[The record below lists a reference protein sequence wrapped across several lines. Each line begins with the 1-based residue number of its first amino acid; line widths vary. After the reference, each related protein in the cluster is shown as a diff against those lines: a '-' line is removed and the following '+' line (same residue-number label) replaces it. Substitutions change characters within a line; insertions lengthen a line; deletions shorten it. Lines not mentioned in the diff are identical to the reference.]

1 MPEADKYGE
10 WPRSGEIDIAEVRGN
25 DWRYPQGGNDVF
37 TSVLHWGPDIKN
49 NNYWRTIYGRKL
61 RRTDFSS
68 GYHTFGLEWS
78 ENYLFTYIDSRLQQ
92 VLQVYF
98 KDQNMWQRGYLGGLV
113 NKNDTFYVD
122 PWSSTG
128 RKNTPFDEEFYLI
141 LNVAVGSRNG
151 WFL

>member
-1 MPEADKYGE
+1 MPEESVYGG
-10 WPRSGEIDIAEVRGN
+10 WPASGEIDIAESRGN
-25 DWRYPQGGNDVF
+25 DHTYPGGNDVY
-37 TSVLHWGPDIKN
+37 TSVLHWGPDIKHN
-49 NNYWRTIYGRKL
+49 MYWRTIYGRKI

-68 GYHTFGLEWS
+68 GFHTFGLEWS
-78 ENYLFTYIDSRLQQ
+78 EDYLFTYIDNRLQQ

-98 KDQNMWQRGYLGGLV
+98 KDQTMWQRGGLSGAIM
-113 NKNDTFYVD
+113 KNDTLYVD

-128 RKNTPFDEEFYLI
+128 RKNTPFDQDFYLI